1 MWKFAGLVFA
11 TAAALVA
18 QPIRDLSLDP
28 TRAVDL
34 PISREITTVMFP
46 GAITAVVGAD
56 MVIDGGKGAVEIEE
70 GTPVRFHV
78 THAPGSNFI
87 LIRSLQPETVGRL
100 TAIYDGS
107 AYVLQLHSVE
117 GDSVASV
124 IFKRDNAQNAVR
136 VDAPPEPVK
145 FTPRVGLSLLD
156 RARAYPVLVKSL
168 PKAVEGVTLR
178 VQNRIV
184 ELSNLEI
191 TVQEVYRFS
200 KEDAV
205 VFLLRLKNTTNAVL
219 DLVPSSFA
227 ARVAQ
232 ERFEQSI
239 ANGPRTLA
247 PGESA
252 DAEFAVVG
260 LPDGTRNDLSAD
272 NAFTILINSAR
283 RETKVATVAGPDSS
297 SSTEAAH
304 P

>member
-1 MWKFAGLVFA
+1 MWKITGLFL
-11 TAAALVA
+11 AAAASAWAV
-18 QPIRDLSLDP
+18 QPISAVSLDP
-28 TRAVDL
+28 QQAVDL
-34 PISREITTVMFP
+34 PVSREITTVMFP
-46 GAITAVVGAD
+46 GAITAVAGAD
-56 MVIDGGKGAVEIEE
+56 MLIEGGRGPVEIEE
-70 GTPVRFHV
+70 GALVRFHV

-87 LIRSLQPETVGRL
+87 LVRSLQPEATARL
-100 TAIYDGS
+100 TVIYEGS
-107 AYVLQLHSVE
+107 AYVIQLHSVE
-117 GDSVASV
+117 NDSVASV
-124 IFKRDNAQNAVR
+124 IFKRADAQTAIR

-145 FTPRVGLSLLD
+145 FSPRIGLSLLD

-178 VQNRIV
+178 AQNRKV
-184 ELSNLEI
+184 ELTDLEI

-205 VFLLRLKNTTNAVL
+205 VFLLRLKNTTDSVL

-252 DAEFAVVG
+252 DAEFAIVG

-283 RETKVATVAGPDSS
+283 RETKVAALATPP
-297 SSTEAAH
+297 SSTEATH